1 MDSEKNGPLIIG
13 VTTAH
18 HTSTVTPCNGALWIN
33 MWNPYCRNI
42 HIHKVSTKFAT
53 TQNKCVVYFSTMHSM
68 KVHKI
73 QSSFTICIIT
83 LANQTHLICRTF
95 AAYLAD
101 DADVPICCA
110 RWTFH
115 LEDST
120 LVPILPSLSS
130 VSRYPTGCPKLKN
143 LTCFT
148 KLSHI
153 FVICSSIMNRHIRKF
168 GTEFETSYRN
178 CILWCTSVGSTYW
191 LWMMQ
196 TDLTSSL
203 Q

>member
-1 MDSEKNGPLIIG
+1 MDSEKNGPLTIG

-18 HTSTVTPCNGALWIN
+18 HTSTGMPYNGTLWIN
-33 MWNPYCRNI
+33 MLNPYCGNI
-42 HIHKVSTKFAT
+42 YIHKVSTKFAT
-53 TQNKCVVYFSTMHSM
+53 TQNKCVVYLHSM

-83 LANQTHLICRTF
+83 LANHTHLICRTF

-110 RWTFH
+110 RRTFH

-120 LVPILPSLSS
+120 IVPILLSLSS
-130 VSRYPTGCPKLKN
+130 VSRSPTGCPKLKN

-153 FVICSSIMNRHIRKF
+153 FVICSSIMNKHIRKF

-178 CILWCTSVGSTYW
+178 CIL
-191 LWMMQ
+191 
-196 TDLTSSL
+196 
-203 Q
+203 